1 MIYIVGIVGVIVGFV
16 IGWVVLKN
24 RFELN
29 YNILENEANIKI
41 TSLQNL
47 NENLKK
53 EYENNLKTQEEKF
66 ILKEQHL
73 SEKLAILENSKE
85 QMKIEFEN
93 LANKIFTQNKQQSNE
108 DIKLVLKP
116 FKEQLNNFNTRVNDI
131 YSEET
136 KQRTSLLNEIKYL
149 KDLNIKISQDA
160 TNLTKAL
167 KGENKTQGDWGE
179 MILSKILEQTG
190 LQEGREYSIQGSFI
204 SDEGKRLRPDVIVH
218 LPQNKDIIIDSKV
231 SLISYINY
239 TNSENKDEKN
249 KALKD
254 MINSMKS
261 HIKDLS
267 SKRYEDIHDIK
278 SLDFVLM
285 FVPIE
290 GAFLVASNEDNKL
303 FEEAFRHNIMIVSP
317 STLFITLRTIENIWK
332 VQDQNDNAKLIAK
345 KAADLYDKFEGF
357 VSDMED
363 LGKSIQK
370 TNTTYESAFNKLSQ
384 GRGNLIRRTEE
395 FKSLGVKPKK
405 SLKLQD

>member
-1 MIYIVGIVGVIVGFV
+1 MIYIVGVVGVVVGFV

-116 FKEQLNNFNTRVNDI
+116 FKEQLNSFNTRVNDI

-190 LQEGREYSIQGSFI
+190 LQEGREYSVQGSFI

-254 MINSMKS
+254 MINSIKS

>member
-1 MIYIVGIVGVIVGFV
+1 MIYIVGIVGVVVGFV
-16 IGWVVLKN
+16 IGWFVLKN

-47 NENLKK
+47 NENIKK
-53 EYENNLKTQEEKF
+53 EYENKLKTQEEKF
-66 ILKEQHL
+66 KLKEQHL
-73 SEKLAILENSKE
+73 SDKLQTLQSAKE

-93 LANKIFTQNKQQSNE
+93 LANKIFIQNKQQSNE

-116 FKEQLNNFNTRVNDI
+116 FKEQLNSFSSRINDI
-131 YSEET
+131 YSDET
-136 KQRTSLLNEIKYL
+136 KQRVSLLNEIKYL

-190 LQEGREYSIQGSFI
+190 LQEGREYSVQGSFI
-204 SDEGKRLRPDVIVH
+204 SEDGKRLRPDVIVH

-231 SLISYINY
+231 SLVSYLNY
-239 TNSENKDEKN
+239 VNSDNEDDKKR
-249 KALKD
+249 ALKD

-290 GAFLVASNEDNKL
+290 GAFLVASNEDHKL

-370 TNTTYESAFNKLSQ
+370 TNATYESAFNKLSQ

-405 SLKLQD
+405 SLKIQD